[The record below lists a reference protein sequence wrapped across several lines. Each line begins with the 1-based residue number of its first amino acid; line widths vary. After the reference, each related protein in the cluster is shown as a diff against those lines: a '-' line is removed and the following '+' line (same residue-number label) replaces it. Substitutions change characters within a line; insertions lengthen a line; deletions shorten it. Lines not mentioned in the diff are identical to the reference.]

1 MLVLISPEM
10 TQALNQQ
17 IGHELGAS
25 LQYLSIAAYFDRQ
38 KLKLLANLF
47 FKQSAEEN
55 EHALKFVRYV
65 LDTKGDLRLPSIPA
79 PTPTFSSAEEAVAA
93 ALKWEEEV
101 TGQINALMTLAN
113 EKHDYLAQGFLQ
125 GFVDE
130 QLEEVSKMDQLLTV
144 IRRAGEK
151 NLIMVEAYLV
161 HIDKAS

>member
-1 MLVLISPEM
+1 MLISPEL
-10 TQALNQQ
+10 TKALNEQ

-25 LQYLSIAAYFDRQ
+25 LQYLSIAGYFDRQ

-55 EHALKFVRYV
+55 EHALKFVHYV
-65 LDTKGDLRLPSIPA
+65 LNTKGDLRIPAIPA
-79 PTPTFSSAEEAVAA
+79 PAPTFGSAEEAVAA

-101 TGQINALMTLAN
+101 TGQINRLMALAN
-113 EKHDYLAQGFLQ
+113 KQDDYLAQGFLQ
-125 GFVDE
+125 GFIDE

-161 HIDKAS
+161 HIEKAS

>member
-1 MLVLISPEM
+1 MLISPEM
-10 TQALNQQ
+10 TQALSEQ

-47 FKQSAEEN
+47 FKQSAEET
-55 EHALKFVRYV
+55 EHALKFVHYV
-65 LDTKGDLRLPSIPA
+65 LNTKGDLRLPAIPA
-79 PTPTFSSAEEAVAA
+79 PTPTFASAEEAVAA

-101 TGQINALMTLAN
+101 TGQINALMTMAN
-113 EKHDYLAQGFLQ
+113 AKNDYLAQGFLQ
-125 GFVDE
+125 GFIDE
-130 QLEEVSKMDQLLTV
+130 QLEEVSKMDQLLTI

>member
-1 MLVLISPEM
+1 VLISPEL
-10 TQALNQQ
+10 TKALNEQ

-25 LQYLSIAAYFDRQ
+25 LQYLSIAAYFERQ
-38 KLKLLANLF
+38 KLKLLATLF
-47 FKQSAEEN
+47 FKQSAEEQ
-55 EHALKFVRYV
+55 EHALKFVHYV
-65 LDTKGDLRLPSIPA
+65 LDTKGDLRIPAIPA
-79 PTPTFSSAEEAVAA
+79 PVPTFSSAEEAVAA

-101 TGQINALMTLAN
+101 TGQINGLMALAN
-113 EKHDYLAQGFLQ
+113 AKNDYLAQGFLQ

-130 QLEEVSKMDQLLTV
+130 QLEEVTKMDQLLTV